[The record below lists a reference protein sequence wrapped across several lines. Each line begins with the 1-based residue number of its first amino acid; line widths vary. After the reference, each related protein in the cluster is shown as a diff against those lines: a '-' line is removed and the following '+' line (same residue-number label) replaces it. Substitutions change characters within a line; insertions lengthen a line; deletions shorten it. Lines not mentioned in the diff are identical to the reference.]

1 MAKMLATQLNG
12 EVLERRPEYSAPLL
26 AGVAEVVDPWADAAC
41 QTGDE
46 PLTDLFFSDELA
58 DIAAAKAICATC
70 PLVVPCLEGALERR
84 EPAGVWGGQ
93 LFVNGRV
100 LPKKRRRGRP
110 PKHPRPGIMLSA

>member
-12 EVLERRPEYSAPLL
+12 EVLERRPEYSAPPL